1 MINQRKISSFFL
13 HHGVTARIVVLFTL
27 LLIVPYVFMI
37 GLFFNHYHT
46 SGIKSLGEVTEDT
59 MVSVGTQISDRM
71 RQQEEDT
78 MQVYYNDCV
87 ELLDPGKEVT
97 QQDAQFLNSQLN
109 SMRWS
114 NSGIRSALIKKL
126 EDGTVYG
133 SAAFDKVVD
142 LMEPHEAEIRA
153 AAGKCLWYYTFELGG
168 KAKECKFVLA
178 RALNSKNNKKVGIL
192 YLVIDNYLITSPM
205 RKLVSDSVRYLT
217 DQDGYVIYSSE
228 KSLIQTRIDV
238 SQINDKMMSSYMPPS
253 SASGRDSLV
262 AFKKI
267 MDTGWLCIS
276 MVDIRSALYSSDS
289 FSVMII
295 TLLVVYGILLLL
307 MIFVLNRMIFK
318 PLSSLKHSMDS
329 YAESD
334 LAPVQMKEAGVGEF
348 ASLSAHFNQMTK
360 RISSLMEAYRLETD
374 EKNRQKMLA
383 LTAQM
388 TPHFIY
394 NALNTI
400 KWMAVVNEQD
410 NIRML
415 VESLIHIFMSA
426 AREEDETYSLED
438 ELELIEN
445 YAVIQ
450 KARFMNFDLVI
461 EKDDDCL
468 DCCFKK
474 LLLQPVVENAIIHGL
489 GRGTIQDTDIII
501 RIWKDNDLHIT
512 VKDFGV
518 GFDVE
523 QWRLTQNEQVNDPAH
538 TRIGLHNIEKIIE
551 LTYGDP
557 YHIDITSTPGAGT
570 VVEYLLPYRRC
581 KKHDPN
587 DNS

>member
-1 MINQRKISSFFL
+1 MKQRKLSSLLL
-13 HHGVTARIVVLFTL
+13 HHGVTVRIVVLFTM

-37 GLFFNHYHT
+37 GLYFNHYHT
-46 SGIKSLGEVTEDT
+46 SGIRSLGEVTEDT
-59 MVSVGTQISDRM
+59 MVSVGTQITDHM
-71 RQQEEDT
+71 RQQEEIT
-78 MQVYYNDCV
+78 MQVYYDDCV
-87 ELLDPGKEVT
+87 ELLDEGREIT
-97 QQDAQFLNSQLN
+97 QQDAQFLNKQLN

-114 NSGIRSALIKKL
+114 NSGIRSALIKRS
-126 EDGTVYG
+126 EDGKVYG
-133 SAAFDKVVD
+133 NAAFDKVVD
-142 LMEPHEAEIRA
+142 LMEPYEEEIRD
-153 AAGKCLWYYTFELGG
+153 AAGKCLWYYTFDLGG
-168 KAKECKFVLA
+168 RAKECKFVLA
-178 RALNSKNNKKVGIL
+178 RALNSRNNKNVGIL

-205 RKLVSDSVRYLT
+205 RKLVSDSDRYLT

-228 KSLIQTRIDV
+228 KSQIQTRIDV
-238 SQINDKMMSSYMPPS
+238 SRIDSKMMSSYVPPS
-253 SASGRDSLV
+253 SSTRDSLV

-276 MVDIRSALYSSDS
+276 MVDIRNALYSSES
-289 FSVMII
+289 FPVMII

-318 PLSSLKHSMDS
+318 PLSYLKHSMDT
-329 YAESD
+329 YAEND

-348 ASLSAHFNQMTK
+348 ASLSAHFNRMTE

-426 AREEDETYSLED
+426 ARVEDETYSLKD

-461 EKDDDCL
+461 EKDDACL
-468 DCCFKK
+468 DCSFKK

-489 GRGTIQDTDIII
+489 GRGTIKDTDIII
-501 RIWKDNDLHIT
+501 RIWKDDDLHIT
-512 VKDFGV
+512 VKDYGV

-523 QWRLTQNEQVNDPAH
+523 AWRLAQNNQVEDPAH

-551 LTYGDP
+551 LTYGSP
-557 YHIDITSTPGAGT
+557 YHIEINSTPGCGT

-581 KKHDPN
+581 GKHDP
-587 DNS
+587 DNHSR